1 MSTEKKKKFIIDVT
15 YLALILVLSYL
26 LLQYA
31 LPLLLPFVLAFLIAY
46 VLRRPIRFLSRVLH
60 APKGLV
66 AVLLVVLTYGT
77 IGLLLALA
85 GIRIT
90 ATITSVVQQIPSLY
104 SAYILPE
111 LTDFFAWLEELLA
124 KLDPSLMSALQELQ
138 SQLLNML
145 WQLVSSL
152 SVVLVGGVS
161 MATSFATSLPGF
173 LIRLLLM
180 VISTFFIA
188 VDYQKIVRFCLGCLQ
203 GSTRNLVLQ
212 VKAYVVGT
220 LFVCIRSYALIMSIT
235 FVELSVGLTLIGVN
249 RAILVAL
256 LIAIFDIL
264 PVLGTGGIMIPWVI
278 LSALGGDL
286 PHAFALLVLYV
297 IITVIRN
304 IIEPRIV
311 GAQIGLH
318 PVLTLMSMFV
328 GNHLFGI
335 VGLFGLP
342 ILLSLLRYL
351 NENGVIRLFRM
362 GPACLLSGSETAR
375 RAITSQRSAPMR
387 LETIK
392 IGRIVN
398 AHGIRGE
405 VRVQPD
411 GQDPAF
417 LTQFQTFY
425 LDGAPV
431 TPTANHVHKSLVLMK
446 FPGVDDMNAALA
458 LKGKNLYIRRA
469 DAKLPEGACFDAE
482 LLGMTVC
489 DAATG
494 ETLGE
499 ITRVDS
505 YPAHKVYT
513 VRGAREY
520 LIPAVPDVFIKSVDL
535 DANRM
540 EVQVWEGMATDEN

>member
-1 MSTEKKKKFIIDVT
+1 MTEAEQLFEQVYRTYGPSLYRFCLIQMKNPADAEDILQEVFCKRLYRAPVFASPDHERRWLFRVALNQCRDAWKRSNRSELPLEAASAAVT
-15 YLALILVLSYL
+15 PEELGL
-26 LLQYA
+26 LDHVAA
-31 LPLLLPFVLAFLIAY
+31 LPESQ
-46 VLRRPIRFLSRVLH
+46 RTVLH
-60 APKGLV
+60 LHYYEGYTLREIARLLGVTVPTVKMRLKRGRDAPKGLV

-90 ATITSVVQQIPSLY
+90 ATITSLVQQIPSLY

-161 MATSFATSLPGF
+161 IATSFATSLPGF

-351 NENGVIRLFRM
+351 NDNGTISLF
-362 GPACLLSGSETAR
+362 PASALG
-375 RAITSQRSAPMR
+375 RADTETSQ
-387 LETIK
+387 
-392 IGRIVN
+392 
-398 AHGIRGE
+398 
-405 VRVQPD
+405 
-411 GQDPAF
+411 
-417 LTQFQTFY
+417 
-425 LDGAPV
+425 
-431 TPTANHVHKSLVLMK
+431 
-446 FPGVDDMNAALA
+446 
-458 LKGKNLYIRRA
+458 
-469 DAKLPEGACFDAE
+469 
-482 LLGMTVC
+482 
-489 DAATG
+489 
-494 ETLGE
+494 
-499 ITRVDS
+499 
-505 YPAHKVYT
+505 
-513 VRGAREY
+513 
-520 LIPAVPDVFIKSVDL
+520 
-535 DANRM
+535 
-540 EVQVWEGMATDEN
+540 